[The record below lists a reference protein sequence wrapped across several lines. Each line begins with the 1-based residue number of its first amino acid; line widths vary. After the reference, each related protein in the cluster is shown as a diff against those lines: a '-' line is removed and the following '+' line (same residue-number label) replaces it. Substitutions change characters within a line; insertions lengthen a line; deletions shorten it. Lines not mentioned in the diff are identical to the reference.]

1 MKYILSIFLFVIITI
16 PVALFL
22 PVVSSKFEPKPV
34 VLISPLAS
42 SIKNTAGSSSY
53 KSTGSVQASN
63 ILGTADKKVITP
75 INILLLGFDGRRGDS
90 NPRCDAI
97 HMISLDP
104 SAGKIRITT
113 VPRGTTIKLSKN
125 GDETIVTNSCH
136 TMGIDFTVK
145 QIEKITGVHPDAIV
159 KVGFSQTLGA
169 LRMIDLPTTPTLQY
183 LRNRRYGIGDYQ
195 RSYNQAQFLKDM
207 LVSHFEQLAALPKPI
222 QYLLFQIIDTDMDF
236 EEANQL
242 ASQLAAS
249 KIFTNP
255 ENIELVTK
263 PADNKLRRDISF
275 AESIYGQEADWQ
287 NDPEFKTYQGNLE
300 AYLENLIQK
309 TDRLIETKK
318 GKSAYNS
325 IKTPFSQRL
334 WLQLEDEDKRDLL
347 HFEMLKSYIFS
358 SGDKNGSITL
368 LQDFISEMETFEKP
382 ELKKQAEE
390 LLKEISG

>member
-22 PVVSSKFEPKPV
+22 PVISSKFEPKPV

-42 SIKNTAGSSSY
+42 SIKNTAGSISY
-53 KSTGSVQASN
+53 KSTGSVHASN
-63 ILGTADKKVITP
+63 ILGTTDKKVITP

-97 HMISLDP
+97 HMISFYP

-125 GDETIVTNSCH
+125 GDETIVANSCH

-145 QIEKITGVHPDAIV
+145 QIEKITGIHPDAIV

-169 LRMIDLPTTPTLQY
+169 LRLIDLPTTPTLQY

-222 QYLLFQIIDTDMDF
+222 QYLLFQMIDTDMDF

-275 AESIYGQEADWQ
+275 AESIYGQETDWQ

-309 TDRLIETKK
+309 ADRLIETKK

-334 WLQLEDEDKRDLL
+334 WLQIENEDKRDLL